1 MNSSLS
7 SLFLERVFLYSSYSC
22 HFFLFLLS
30 SLCHWCT
37 DLLCCCFYHC
47 LSFEHNRALLFEH
60 FIPTKLFFFFFLNPN
75 SSRIIPNIFL
85 TLLPKPDNLF
95 PWCAELVEFS
105 VKTLDTLQI
114 FFLFLV
120 SAEVACRGERVRDV
134 YQRQQGYAAC
144 QTQEK
149 VSRLECRGSCPGG
162 AEGQGTCCTP
172 LRSKRRKYTFQCTD
186 GSSFVQEV
194 EKVVKCG
201 CTKCSS

>member
-1 MNSSLS
+1 MITFTGLNLECVAHCNLFHRIYFSVLCYFLPLRSTLSPRGLVASAEQPGVGIVSNLS
-7 SLFLERVFLYSSYSC
+7 SV
-22 HFFLFLLS
+22 
-30 SLCHWCT
+30 
-37 DLLCCCFYHC
+37 
-47 LSFEHNRALLFEH
+47 ALLT
-60 FIPTKLFFFFFLNPN
+60 PT
-75 SSRIIPNIFL
+75 
-85 TLLPKPDNLF
+85 
-95 PWCAELVEFS
+95 
-105 VKTLDTLQI
+105 
-114 FFLFLV
+114 
-120 SAEVACRGERVRDV
+120 EVACRGERVRDF

-162 AEGQGTCCTP
+162 TEGQGTCCTP

>member
-1 MNSSLS
+1 MPLNQIKPESFMNSSLS
-7 SLFLERVFLYSSYSC
+7 SLFLERVFLYSSCSC
-22 HFFLFLLS
+22 HFFLFLLFLLS
-30 SLCHWCT
+30 SLC
-37 DLLCCCFYHC
+37 
-47 LSFEHNRALLFEH
+47 
-60 FIPTKLFFFFFLNPN
+60 
-75 SSRIIPNIFL
+75 RIIPNIFL

>member
-1 MNSSLS
+1 MAWFLACSKSHEVLFDTFQGSSAVCHPSWCRLVS
-7 SLFLERVFLYSSYSC
+7 FHCPLLVLCTVLCPFFSPLF
-22 HFFLFLLS
+22 
-30 SLCHWCT
+30 
-37 DLLCCCFYHC
+37 
-47 LSFEHNRALLFEH
+47 
-60 FIPTKLFFFFFLNPN
+60 PFFFAIWLLQKTAYGSPLTFLSP
-75 SSRIIPNIFL
+75 
-85 TLLPKPDNLF
+85 
-95 PWCAELVEFS
+95 
-105 VKTLDTLQI
+105 
-114 FFLFLV
+114 
-120 SAEVACRGERVRDV
+120 AEVACRGERVRDV